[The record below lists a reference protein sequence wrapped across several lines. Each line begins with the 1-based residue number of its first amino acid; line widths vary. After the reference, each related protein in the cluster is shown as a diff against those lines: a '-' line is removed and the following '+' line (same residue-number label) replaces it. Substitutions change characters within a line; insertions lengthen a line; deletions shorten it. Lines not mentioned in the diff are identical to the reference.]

1 MVFKEHLFFIEMFA
15 QFVSGCKD
23 LWHGVTIVEY
33 LNRHTEEDPIVT
45 IPYVLKHYQCALR
58 DEYNYSI
65 FWNSM
70 REKIKRR
77 GPEAAEK
84 LYQDLLRE
92 NPGFLDDTGVVV
104 TLSRGAPILFW
115 KHFNPSGKRVNPVYI
130 QDLYKALTPPQKKT
144 YAAAALQLSGYLLQY
159 LAVKYRTKS
168 LCMIAVT
175 KDGPAL
181 KHVPKKIK
189 TNKIVKA
196 AISQSAS
203 AMEYATPVQRIK
215 FIELAVMGSGKIY
228 GDYRPGGFS
237 KKDWTRPWAMEVW
250 AALSDTRKEDLK
262 KRWKQQKRD
271 DENRWHWGTR

>member
-15 QFVSGCKD
+15 QYCKD
-23 LWHGVTIVEY
+23 LWYGVTIVEY

-58 DEYNYSI
+58 DGNNYSI

-77 GPEAAEK
+77 GPEAAEQ

-92 NPGFLDDTGVVV
+92 NPGFLDERGFVV

-115 KHFNPSGKRVNPVYI
+115 KYFNPSGKRVNSTYTR
-130 QDLYKALTPPQKKT
+130 DLYTALTRNQRKT
-144 YAAAALQLSGYLLQY
+144 YASAALQLSGYLLQD
-159 LAVKYRTKS
+159 LAVEYRTES

-181 KHVPKKIK
+181 IYVPRK
-189 TNKIVKA
+189 TDKIVKA
-196 AISQSAS
+196 AVSQSAS
-203 AMEYATPVQRIK
+203 AMEYATLAQRIK
-215 FIELAVMGSGKIY
+215 FIELAVMGSGKLF

-237 KKDWTRPWAMEVW
+237 EKDWDRPWAMEVW
-250 AALSDTRKEDLK
+250 AALSDTRKEDLR
-262 KRWKQQKRD
+262 KRWKKQRD
-271 DENRWHWGTR
+271 DDEHRWHWETR